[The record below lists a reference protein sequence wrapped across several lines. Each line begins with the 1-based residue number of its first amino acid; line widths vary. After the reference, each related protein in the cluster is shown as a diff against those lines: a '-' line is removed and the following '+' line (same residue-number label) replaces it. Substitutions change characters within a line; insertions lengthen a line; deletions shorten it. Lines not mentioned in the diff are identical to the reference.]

1 MFPFVVTGSSKEA
14 NLSLLG
20 FRVSLIQPKLSQSTA
35 FMHTSDS
42 FYFADIYTSAQM
54 RFVLLSHIEILLV
67 FQNPN
72 QISSSYILQ
81 WILLWLSEAKSKCIP
96 KHGLSLLAHYIYS
109 GSVLVSNT
117 WSPLVYA
124 IAISLGYKKTDF
136 REPQLQ

>member
-14 NLSLLG
+14 NLSLLD
-20 FRVSLIQPKLSQSTA
+20 FRVSLIQPKLSQSIA

-42 FYFADIYTSAQM
+42 ILLIYIPLLKM
-54 RFVLLSHIEILLV
+54 PFVLLSHIEILLI

-72 QISSSYILQ
+72 QISSPYILQ

-96 KHGLSLLAHYIYS
+96 KHASSLLAHYIYS

-117 WSPLVYA
+117 WSPLLYA

>member
-42 FYFADIYTSAQM
+42 FYFADIYTSAQNEICS
-54 RFVLLSHIEILLV
+54 VVTYWNSACLS
-67 FQNPN
+67 
-72 QISSSYILQ
+72 
-81 WILLWLSEAKSKCIP
+81 KSKSNIITLYLAMNTSLTIWSKIQCIP

-124 IAISLGYKKTDF
+124 IATSLGYKKTDF
-136 REPQLQ
+136 REPQVQ